1 MNTSKTHRKTASEA
15 SRQRI
20 GVFVRNDYGA
30 AALEMAVSASVF
42 LMCLFGAF
50 KVCLAVY
57 TYHYVA
63 EAAREGARY
72 LVVRGADCGTTFITD
87 SSCPANTDGST
98 VTSYIQ
104 GLGYPAIT
112 TSLLT
117 VTTTYSA
124 YPSTTT
130 CSGLCNSNGNMVTV
144 KVKYAYP
151 LSIPL
156 FGSSTWNLSSTS
168 SAIIAD

>member
-1 MNTSKTHRKTASEA
+1 MNNSKAQLETAA
-15 SRQRI
+15 SKPRLRLRTLLR
-20 GVFVRNDYGA
+20 GDHGA

-42 LMCLFGAF
+42 LMCLFGAM

-72 LVVRGADCGTTFITD
+72 LMVRGSGCTTFA
-87 SSCPANTDGST
+87 SACPAATDGT
-98 VTSYIQ
+98 DVTSYVK

-117 VTTTYSA
+117 VTTTYAA

-130 CSGLCNSNGNMVTV
+130 CTAPCNSSGNMVTV
-144 KVKYAYP
+144 KVQYAYP
-151 LSIPL
+151 LSIPF
-156 FGSSTWNLSSTS
+156 FGNKTWTLSSTS
-168 SAIIAD
+168 SAIISL